1 MCSPNYG
8 DCDGNT
14 TNGCESFTASDVR
27 NCGACG
33 AACAARP
40 NSVASCT
47 VGRCGY
53 VCLSGYGDCDG
64 NPANG
69 CERVLGTDA
78 AHCGRCDNACPT
90 GPNAQVTCSSGTCT
104 FACTPGFSNCD
115 GVNAT
120 GCEAVTSTD
129 NNNCG
134 GCGVRCA
141 PANAT
146 GACVASACS
155 LVACSAG
162 FGNCDGSTSNG
173 CETNLQT
180 NLSNCGTCGT
190 ICPGAGTA
198 GTMVTCT
205 AGVCG
210 SACVTGYSDCD
221 ANAANGCEANLAA
234 DARHCGAC
242 GNACPSGQSCVAR
255 ACTLA
260 APGSLIRGRYGFGA
274 ATGTN
279 GRVYVF
285 GGYNGAYLN
294 SLEEYDPATNVWT
307 NRATMPNGPWA
318 VASASLADGRVL
330 SISGYVSGSYTTAVN
345 AYNPATNTWAA
356 VAPVLSARYYAAA
369 ARGADG
375 RVYLFGGRNSVGM
388 ATTAEAYNPATNTWT
403 SVRAPTTARMGAVAV
418 TAPNGRIYLFGGS
431 TSTSSTTATSTVEI
445 YDPVANTWSA
455 GPVMSPSRAYAGG
468 ALGTDGRIYLAGGYT
483 GSNYQATAV
492 ALVPATGIYAPIGS
506 LNVSHGYTQLA
517 ALGDGRILAIAG
529 SNTSSMYLTR
539 VEAYTPASDAWR

>member
-234 DARHCGAC
+234 DARNCGAC

-318 VASASLADGRVL
+318 VAAAPLADGRIL
-330 SISGYVSGSYTTAVN
+330 SISGSCRE
-345 AYNPATNTWAA
+345 
-356 VAPVLSARYYAAA
+356 LHL
-369 ARGADG
+369 RGQ
-375 RVYLFGGRNSVGM
+375 RVQPGDQHLGGGRAG
-388 ATTAEAYNPATNTWT
+388 ALRALL
-403 SVRAPTTARMGAVAV
+403 RGGGGAPTEGSTCSADATAWGWRPRPRR
-418 TAPNGRIYLFGGS
+418 TTRRPTPGRRCARPRRRAWGPSRSPRRTGGS
-431 TSTSSTTATSTVEI
+431 TSSADRPAPAAPRRPAPWRSTTRWPT
-445 YDPVANTWSA
+445 P
-455 GPVMSPSRAYAGG
+455 
-468 ALGTDGRIYLAGGYT
+468 GR
-483 GSNYQATAV
+483 
-492 ALVPATGIYAPIGS
+492 LV
-506 LNVSHGYTQLA
+506 
-517 ALGDGRILAIAG
+517 R
-529 SNTSSMYLTR
+529 
-539 VEAYTPASDAWR
+539 